1 MNDIK
6 FKIIENLSV
15 SDGNNECISLEI
27 ENKNSKSLLIT
38 CSYRPPNGANKEFIN
53 YLENVFKSTNA
64 ENKLYFVATDFNLN
78 CFAWLHSF
86 DNGNN

>member
-15 SDGNNECISLEI
+15 SDGNNECISVEI

-64 ENKLYFVATDFNLN
+64 ENKLYFVVTDFNLN

>member
-15 SDGNNECISLEI
+15 SDGNNECVSVEI

-64 ENKLYFVATDFNLN
+64 ENKLYFVVTDFNLN
-78 CFAWLHSF
+78 CFYLRMVAFL
-86 DNGNN
+86 

>member
-64 ENKLYFVATDFNLN
+64 ENKLYFVVTDFNLN
-78 CFAWLHSF
+78 CFYLRMVAFL
-86 DNGNN
+86 

>member
-6 FKIIENLSV
+6 FKITENLSV
-15 SDGNNECISLEI
+15 SDGNNECVSVEI

-38 CSYRPPNGANKEFIN
+38 CSYRPPSGANKEFIN

-64 ENKLYFVATDFNLN
+64 ENKLYFVVTDFNLN
-78 CFAWLHSF
+78 CFYLRMVAFLW
-86 DNGNN
+86 

>member
-15 SDGNNECISLEI
+15 SDGNNECVSVEI

-64 ENKLYFVATDFNLN
+64 ENKLYFVVTDFNLN